1 MTELKKSG
9 WAPGPA
15 QAILPGRAKTSSSRP
30 NSEHFL
36 VFIRVQ
42 QATAR
47 RGRHCQTGYAA
58 AASGLGSHC
67 RLVQRRILRTRTP
80 GQPEANLK
88 LTVTVTVAVPLASP
102 SRRRLILSRACP
114 IQVSRLETGPSHR
127 DRHVSAAEP
136 TRAVTTI
143 LVPCDSLLVPWVG
156 AGHGCPQLVPAR

>member
-1 MTELKKSG
+1 VTPSPPWLPQWHSCQCQRLLVIMMTELKKSG
-9 WAPGPA
+9 WAPA

-36 VFIRVQ
+36 VVIRVQ

-58 AASGLGSHC
+58 AASGSHC
-67 RLVQRRILRTRTP
+67 RLVQRMILRTRTP

-102 SRRRLILSRACP
+102 RPPAAHSQPGLPHS
-114 IQVSRLETGPSHR
+114 SFKTR
-127 DRHVSAAEP
+127 DR
-136 TRAVTTI
+136 AVA
-143 LVPCDSLLVPWVG
+143 P
-156 AGHGCPQLVPAR
+156 